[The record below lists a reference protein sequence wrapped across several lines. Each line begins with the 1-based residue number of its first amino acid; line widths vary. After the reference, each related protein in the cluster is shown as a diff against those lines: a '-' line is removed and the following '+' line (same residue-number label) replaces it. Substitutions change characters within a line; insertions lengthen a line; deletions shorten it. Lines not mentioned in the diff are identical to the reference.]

1 MLCARACSSVALR
14 FVMSF
19 GLVFAGRVVGCGGC

>member
-19 GLVFAGRVVGCGGC
+19 ALVFAGRVEDVGGC